1 MAVNSTQYYNMIN
14 RYQVTQQWK
23 RLRRTLQLLK
33 CPASHAKSS
42 QHNCLKESIESFAYV
57 EGGSARSEQ
66 ITITL
71 GFLQQAKINYSHDL
85 KKKKSCISVYLF
97 LFYFY

>member
-1 MAVNSTQYYNMIN
+1 MYKLTYGKFSKKKKSSYKWAAAVNSTQYYSMMN

-23 RLRRTLQLLK
+23 RLIRTFYLLK
-33 CPASHAKSS
+33 YPVSHTKSC

-66 ITITL
+66 IKITL
-71 GFLQQAKINYSHDL
+71 CFIEQAKIN
-85 KKKKSCISVYLF
+85 
-97 LFYFY
+97 